1 LVHASIHLLRSY
13 AIRSPFQTGNE
24 EHYRALGARYRH
36 MAQHKDEL
44 SIREGLLELSRQ
56 CNAMAA
62 ELELRQEGLFTLL
75 MNKPPS
81 SIAQE
86 ANIVL

>member
-1 LVHASIHLLRSY
+1 
-13 AIRSPFQTGNE
+13 
-24 EHYRALGARYRH
+24 